1 MRGLNEECGVF
12 GIWGHPEASNVTY
25 FGLHSLQHR
34 GQEGG
39 GIVSNDKQVLRG
51 YRDLG
56 LISEVFRDK
65 KKLEKLL
72 GSSAI
77 GHVRYATSGSNNI
90 QNIQP
95 FLFHFYDMSV
105 GICHNGNLIN
115 AKTLRRELEQDG
127 AIFHSSSDT
136 EVLIHLIRRSKE
148 QGFKAQLKDSLRQIK
163 GGFTYLVLT
172 KDTMYGAVDPNSLR
186 PLAIGKMKN
195 GAYVAASETCAIDVV
210 GAEFVCNVGAG
221 ELVIIDDKGIRIEKY
236 TEDTKVAI
244 AAMEYVYFARP
255 DSNIAGVNVHTARKR
270 TGRRLAIEQPAPDAD
285 MVIGVPNSSLSA
297 ASGYAE
303 ESGLPYEMG
312 LIKNQ
317 YVARTFIQPTQELRE
332 QGVRMKLSAV
342 KGVVS
347 GKSIVLVDDSIV
359 RGTTSKRIVQLL
371 KEAGA
376 REVHVR
382 ISAPPLI
389 FPSFYG
395 IDISTTEELI
405 AANKTQDEI
414 CEIIGA
420 DSLGYLSEDGLIES
434 IGLDY
439 DAPYTGL
446 CMDCFNG
453 DYSAGLYDYEEDY
466 LKSMTNIQKK
476 FLQERGKN
484 NE

>member
-148 QGFKAQLKDSLRQIK
+148 KGFKAQLKDALCKIK

-236 TEDTKVAI
+236 TENTKVAI